1 MWVFESSGKM
11 PADDLKLVVPN
22 GTIKLAVAFRNGI
35 VAAINGELFISKE
48 QRISLTGLVDVPVT
62 MEVDEDIATGTIG
75 VEFSPYGAYRF
86 FNLSFDEIQ
95 NKIYPLNDI
104 LGKIGKQ
111 LEEEIANTESVE
123 RKISILQQ
131 FLLKQ
136 LSLQREDAVFEYC
149 VAKIQSSKGRITIKE
164 LEKKTGYSSRWL
176 NMKFADKIGVSP
188 KSLSSIIR
196 FRQYYQ
202 ALTTGAEDGFMKND
216 FYDYYYDQSHFIKT
230 FKRYTGLSPARFEN
244 MQNDFGKKFYKV

>member
-196 FRQYYQ
+196 FRQYYH
-202 ALTTGAEDGFMKND
+202 ALTTGTEDGFMKND